1 MKLPTP
7 ACLTPIRSAGDALRA
22 FRGFAS
28 PAIAA
33 ILLCALPLAATA
45 QVFPAKPLRIVVAF
59 VPGGADDFHG
69 RLVAQ
74 KLTEVLGQQVI
85 VENRAGAGGLVG
97 WEAVAKS
104 PPDGYTLL
112 LASPGLTVVKSLRPS
127 ASVDPWRDFTWVS
140 PVAQFSLV
148 LVMHPSVPAK
158 TLKELIALARARP
171 GQLSYAS
178 SGIGA
183 GPHLAAEYFKSVA
196 KVDIVHIPYK
206 GGAPAYLDIMAGQV
220 AMYFAVPGSGIPYI
234 RSGRLRALG
243 VTGATRAPQLPEVP
257 TIAEAGLP
265 GYEFT
270 SFYSLLVPGATPREV
285 VTKLADAIARALS
298 APEVRERIIKAGSE
312 PASGTP
318 EQVLEMAK
326 NAAVK
331 LDRIIRTANIKA
343 E

>member
-1 MKLPTP
+1 MFLPRTM
-7 ACLTPIRSAGDALRA
+7 LWFALLV
-22 FRGFAS
+22 AS
-28 PAIAA
+28 PAFAA
-33 ILLCALPLAATA
+33 ILLCALPLAAVA
-45 QVFPAKPLRIVVAF
+45 QGFPAKPLRIVVAF

-140 PVAQFSLV
+140 LVAQYPLV

-183 GPHLAAEYFKSVA
+183 TPHLAAEYFKSAA

-206 GGAPAYLDIMAGQV
+206 GSAPAYLDIMAGQV

-234 RSGRLRALG
+234 RSGKLRALG

-265 GYEFT
+265 GFEIT
-270 SFYSLLVPGATPREV
+270 SFWALLVPGATPREV
-285 VTKLADAIARALS
+285 VARLADAIAQTLS
-298 APEVRERIIKAGSE
+298 APEVRERIIKAGSQ
-312 PASGTP
+312 PGFGTP
-318 EQVLEMAK
+318 EQVLDMARK
-326 NAAVK
+326 AAVN